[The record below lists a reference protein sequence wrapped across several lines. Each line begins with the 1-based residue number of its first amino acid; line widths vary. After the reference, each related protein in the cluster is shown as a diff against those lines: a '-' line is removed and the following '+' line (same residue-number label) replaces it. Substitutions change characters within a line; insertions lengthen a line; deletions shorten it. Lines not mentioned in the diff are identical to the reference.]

1 LILVV
6 ENPLTHASVFEF
18 LLKDPLK
25 TSHVLIVNL
34 YLRNELGIRGKKI
47 SWRLT
52 LKIFERPETPSK
64 STSEKI

>member
-1 LILVV
+1 MVLMV
-6 ENPLTHASVFEF
+6 ENPLTHASVYEF

-25 TSHVLIVNL
+25 TSHVLMVNL
-34 YLRNELGIRGKKI
+34 YLRNELEIRGKKI
-47 SWRLT
+47 SCRLT

>member
-1 LILVV
+1 M
-6 ENPLTHASVFEF
+6 SF

-64 STSEKI
+64 SASEKI